1 MNSDFNNKREC
12 PIVSLH
18 LIRDAIETASDE
30 WIQYLDIETMEIVR
44 LPEYPFAGE
53 YDEEEQAL
61 ADLIE
66 EKWQIRFFRLP
77 SKLDIH
83 EYSIME
89 KFIWSLPE
97 GKMQDSLENAIRG
110 KGAFRRFKDGIYRF
124 GIEQQWYDFQENK
137 YRTLAIEWCENHNF
151 AYHESSPMTAAVVSE
166 NAIKQPTPAADTAA
180 AASMQRDTTIAAAS
194 APGSTA
200 ENRNAGYS
208 VRSSGDEK
216 NAAEN
221 LAWEEIRTEHIIQDE
236 WIDFRRSAYRFP
248 DGSVFE
254 PYYSYSRRDY
264 VVIVA
269 QDEEGRYLC
278 VRQFRQGIREVT
290 TEFPAGGIERTDGR
304 EYSVGRNGAAA
315 EDALEA
321 AKRELLEET
330 GYVSAE
336 WKHLLTVPSNATIA
350 DNYAHIYA
358 AGNCRK
364 AGGQHLDET
373 EFLHVKQYTAKEI
386 ETLISNGNFQ
396 QAVHILTWLLT
407 QRR

>member
-1 MNSDFNNKREC
+1 MNQNKEKTGKEGQ
-12 PIVSLH
+12 
-18 LIRDAIETASDE
+18 ETA
-30 WIQYLDIETMEIVR
+30 
-44 LPEYPFAGE
+44 
-53 YDEEEQAL
+53 
-61 ADLIE
+61 DLV
-66 EKWQIRFFRLP
+66 WQEL
-77 SKLDIH
+77 
-83 EYSIME
+83 
-89 KFIWSLPE
+89 
-97 GKMQDSLENAIRG
+97 
-110 KGAFRRFKDGIYRF
+110 
-124 GIEQQWYDFQENK
+124 
-137 YRTLAIEWCENHNF
+137 
-151 AYHESSPMTAAVVSE
+151 
-166 NAIKQPTPAADTAA
+166 
-180 AASMQRDTTIAAAS
+180 
-194 APGSTA
+194 
-200 ENRNAGYS
+200 
-208 VRSSGDEK
+208 
-216 NAAEN
+216 
-221 LAWEEIRTEHIIQDE
+221 RTEHIVQDP
-236 WIDFRRSAYRFP
+236 WIDFRRSAYQFP
-248 DGSVFE
+248 DGRVFE
-254 PYYSYSRRDY
+254 PFYSYSRKDY

-269 QDEEGRYLC
+269 SDERGNYLC
-278 VRQFRQGIREVT
+278 VRQFLQGVKVVT

-396 QAVHILTWLLT
+396 QAVHILAWLLT